1 MQITRRGQMIRLLA
15 VILLAAALTV
25 GPALAA
31 PLVDDEDPPDA
42 TPNAFCVG
50 REIEHP
56 AVGRLAELY
65 EVDYTTLI
73 GWFCDDGFGV
83 GQIMLA
89 LTTAAATGDDAAD
102 LLTERAEGR
111 GWGEIWQ
118 DRGLIGRGRQMDQED
133 GEVDDADAG
142 GPPVN
147 RGRPVDKGLPPGLDR
162 GEGNGPPGLQNRPQN
177 PGNSRGR
184 GRP

>member
-1 MQITRRGQMIRLLA
+1 MQVTRRGRMIRLLA
-15 VILLAAALTV
+15 VILLAATLTV
-25 GPALAA
+25 GPVLAA
-31 PLVDDEDPPDA
+31 PRADEEDPPDA
-42 TPNAFCVG
+42 TPNTFCVD

-56 AVGRLAELY
+56 AIGRLAELY
-65 EVDYTTLI
+65 GVDYATLI

-89 LTTAAATGDDAAD
+89 LTTAAATDTDAAD
-102 LLTERAEGR
+102 LLTDRAEGR

-118 DRGLIGRGRQMDQED
+118 EMGLIGRGRQMGRED
-133 GEVDDADAG
+133 GEVDDAATG

-162 GEGNGPPGLQNRPQN
+162 DEGNGPPGLQNRPQN